1 MKIILIDNS
10 FDTTGASKSLFNT
23 IREIKS
29 KSDVEF
35 VYIHPKNSKRTAFV
49 REAGFNAYEL
59 PFVEIRKSIVSTLL
73 YFPYLLMNGYR
84 VSRIAKSERADLIH
98 VNDLYNMAALVSKL
112 FHKIRVV
119 THIRRMPESFPLF
132 FHKLWSHVHIRF
144 SDKIV
149 AVSEA
154 NKNSMPP
161 NNKTIVVYNP
171 LPDKETHP
179 FYRPKEKLNK
189 TIRILYLANYNRGKG
204 HQYAID
210 IVSIAAREFPQWKF
224 CLDVYGGDFGLE
236 KNRQYKRE
244 LEQMAIDREIGNVV
258 HFNEKVNDSER
269 IMKDHDLVL
278 NLSDSESFSRLTLE
292 ALFYGVPVIA
302 TDVGGTREMLI
313 DRRGGLLAPAKDV
326 AKMYEAFR
334 FLLQHDELRVSYCQ
348 FSYQYVR
355 QQFNMEKTSEKIMS
369 LYREMTGIVAR
380 QRVEEIFVNE

>member
-23 IREIKS
+23 IREITS
-29 KSDVEF
+29 KADIEF

-224 CLDVYGGDFGLE
+224 
-236 KNRQYKRE
+236 
-244 LEQMAIDREIGNVV
+244 
-258 HFNEKVNDSER
+258 SSTS
-269 IMKDHDLVL
+269 
-278 NLSDSESFSRLTLE
+278 NLGWSVEF
-292 ALFYGVPVIA
+292 AV
-302 TDVGGTREMLI
+302 GTRHCA
-313 DRRGGLLAPAKDV
+313 G
-326 AKMYEAFR
+326 
-334 FLLQHDELRVSYCQ
+334 
-348 FSYQYVR
+348 
-355 QQFNMEKTSEKIMS
+355 
-369 LYREMTGIVAR
+369 
-380 QRVEEIFVNE
+380 